1 MKEIRKLKS
10 INHAA
15 SEMLIRM
22 RELEDKEDRCA
33 LLLEL
38 GEWVFMDITIED
50 ELFIPNWEE
59 VKHEG

>member
-22 RELEDKEDRCA
+22 RDLEDKEDRCA

>member
-15 SEMLIRM
+15 SEMLLRM
-22 RELEDKEDRCA
+22 RQLEDKDDRCA

-38 GEWVFMDITIED
+38 GEWVFMDITLED

-59 VKHEG
+59 VNHAG

>member
-1 MKEIRKLKS
+1 MKEIRQLKS

-15 SEMLIRM
+15 SEMLLRM
-22 RELEDKEDRCA
+22 RQLEDKDDRCA

-38 GEWVFMDITIED
+38 GEWVFIDITIED

>member
-1 MKEIRKLKS
+1 MNEIRKLKS

-22 RELEDKEDRCA
+22 RQVEDKEDRCA

-38 GEWVFMDITIED
+38 GEWVFMDITLED

-59 VKHEG
+59 VQHES

>member
-1 MKEIRKLKS
+1 MNEIRKLKC

-22 RELEDKEDRCA
+22 RQVEDKEDRCA

-38 GEWVFMDITIED
+38 GEWVFMDITLED

-59 VKHEG
+59 VQHEG